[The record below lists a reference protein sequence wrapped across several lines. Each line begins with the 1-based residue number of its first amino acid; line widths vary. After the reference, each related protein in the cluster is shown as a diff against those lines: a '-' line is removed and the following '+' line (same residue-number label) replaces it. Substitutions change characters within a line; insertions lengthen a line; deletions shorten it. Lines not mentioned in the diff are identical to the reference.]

1 MRHVDTIWGR
11 VRGKGGERP
20 LNNTFFKCFFFFL
33 SLKME
38 CFLSKPVFESSV
50 IYLENRW
57 RREKAWEI
65 GEENKLLIDFFFF
78 LIRRACY

>member
-1 MRHVDTIWGR
+1 
-11 VRGKGGERP
+11 
-20 LNNTFFKCFFFFL
+20 
-33 SLKME
+33 ME

-78 LIRRACY
+78 FKLEEHVISDLASFPSVSMQ